1 MCRGQ
6 QRAPHTRGHGKRR
19 SIFTTVPAVST
30 RGVAISA
37 CLALRAYSDATHR
50 ILVHHLPVYRPPLPH
65 TLVSD
70 CTVPR
75 RYVVHSGYA
84 YPSALLWADLLIN
97 KVGPYQYLFSQNLAG
112 DRVLKRARLADENRT
127 SPGRRMPRHRRLSA
141 GRRPAVGTCPPARI
155 DRGLQSRPPRSHS
168 IGGVF
173 PRGRQILASADLHPL
188 KVACSVLPG
197 AVLRSASDPC
207 RQQALGP
214 QNPHASG
221 RSAPIAGGCSAFLRP
236 AQQYEPQ
243 GRAAAARARLAHR
256 CCSCTP
262 TLVLILSRGAAGSG
276 RG

>member
-1 MCRGQ
+1 MNMQLISSAVQISRLRGASSGQ
-6 QRAPHTRGHGKRR
+6 GAGEARTMPEPTLRRHLEYSRGT
-19 SIFTTVPAVST
+19 SAQPA
-30 RGVAISA
+30 G
-37 CLALRAYSDATHR
+37 
-50 ILVHHLPVYRPPLPH
+50 
-65 TLVSD
+65 
-70 CTVPR
+70 
-75 RYVVHSGYA
+75 
-84 YPSALLWADLLIN
+84 
-97 KVGPYQYLFSQNLAG
+97 
-112 DRVLKRARLADENRT
+112 
-127 SPGRRMPRHRRLSA
+127 
-141 GRRPAVGTCPPARI
+141 GTCPPARI

-221 RSAPIAGGCSAFLRP
+221 RSAPIAGGCSSFLRP

-243 GRAAAARARLAHR
+243 SRAAAARARLAHR

-262 TLVLILSRGAAGSG
+262 PLVLILSRGAAGSG